1 MLRLEFGSAMASP
14 ATCPSKAGPKKA
26 MCPICDTL
34 IRDSVARQAGQDA
47 VECSG
52 SCSAWIH
59 KHCAGLSKVAFQA
72 VRIWEALLLPSVQT
86 G

>member
-26 MCPICDTL
+26 MCHICDTL
-34 IRDSVARQAGQDA
+34 IRDSVARRAGQDA

-52 SCSAWIH
+52 SCSA
-59 KHCAGLSKVAFQA
+59 
-72 VRIWEALLLPSVQT
+72 
-86 G
+86 